1 MSAVAAVA
9 AVAAPQ
15 AIRGALAAARFTWS
29 ETLALRPRWLV
40 VYDRVDGLGS
50 SVLENLGSALAR
62 FKTIWDSRF
71 SGPAALAAKFF
82 RKILKKGLQFS
93 KGCGI
98 ILKLSSEAAN

>member
-1 MSAVAAVA
+1 M
-9 AVAAPQ
+9 AAPQ
-15 AIRGALAAARFTWS
+15 ASRGALVITRFTWS

-40 VYDRVDGLGS
+40 GYDRVDGLGS
-50 SVLENLGSALAR
+50 SLVLESLLPALAR
-62 FKTIWDSRF
+62 FKTIVDSRF
-71 SGPAALAAKFF
+71 SRPAALAAKFF

>member
-1 MSAVAAVA
+1 MSAVA
-9 AVAAPQ
+9 
-15 AIRGALAAARFTWS
+15 G
-29 ETLALRPRWLV
+29 
-40 VYDRVDGLGS
+40 YDRVDRLGS
-50 SVLENLGSALAR
+50 SLVLESLWPAFAR

-71 SGPAALAAKFF
+71 SRPAALAAKFF